1 MFVSVP
7 AVCPPAQVADWEHSV
22 VAQYFES
29 VVQQMTHLG
38 KDRNSEFWFV
48 LNLYH
53 FHTMVKLKD
62 CKSSHS

>member
-38 KDRNSEFWFV
+38 KD
-48 LNLYH
+48 
-53 FHTMVKLKD
+53 
-62 CKSSHS
+62 